1 MSRLR
6 ARCPDC
12 RTLTAVSLGGDYQCH
27 SCGREFGAGLVRV
40 PRAWE
45 EGGEAV
51 ARAAGLSLPWPEAG
65 VVEGGSAEEQS
76 ARLAAELPD
85 RPLVLGGCSFAHVG
99 AVRGL
104 AGRRGRIAVVWLGRR
119 PDTALRQLLD
129 GGLIAAEDVALVGG
143 PGASV
148 GDTEVDR
155 ALAGTAGAY
164 VALGG
169 DAFLPGELAAA
180 SPDPYG
186 LALADA
192 DALLE
197 RVAARSEVLGAG
209 ISGLL
214 PDARNVEP
222 LARLLRGLGL

>member
-51 ARAAGLSLPWPEAG
+51 ARAAGLPLPWPEAA
-65 VVEGGSAEEQS
+65 VVEEGSPEEQA

-85 RPLVLGGCSFAHVG
+85 RPLVLGGCSLAHVG
-99 AVRGL
+99 AVHGL
-104 AGRRGRIAVVWLGRR
+104 AARRGRLAVVWLGRR
-119 PDTALRQLLD
+119 QDVALQQLLD
-129 GGLIAAEDVALVGG
+129 TGVVVEADVALVEG
-143 PGASV
+143 PGL
-148 GDTEVDR
+148 GTDVDG

-164 VALGG
+164 VALDGG
-169 DAFLPGELAAA
+169 AFLPGELAA
-180 SPDPYG
+180 SWPDPHG
-186 LALADA
+186 LAVADA

-197 RVAARSEVLGAG
+197 RVAARTEVLGAG
-209 ISGLL
+209 ITGLL